1 MKKKLR
7 YIVNSNEQLLKYAH
21 NTINYKIEFPTNIF
35 LNDVD
40 EQQGVAAYPF
50 IKDIKKLYNELNLIL
65 QDETAEDN
73 SFEVQHGETY
83 AKIKG
88 SNKRIRIPLTQHI
101 IRIKVNDDDFSFCD
115 VFDMPNSIFTFRVNN
130 YLTDNPFLQNIIENE
145 SDSVYIM
152 SDNSKFIDD
161 KFVTAEP
168 DTIFINTYAFNGE
181 IDTEAFLKTF
191 FHEFNH
197 LAQDYNLVKKNNM
210 RERNKAR
217 NRSELTHY
225 FENRNDI
232 FDKNDIRCINSI
244 LYYLCGDTEINAN
257 VAGLFAELFAN
268 GIQVND
274 INAYLKHSDIWQ
286 TINHTSNA
294 LDHIMTFN
302 DEQLQCIHDELV
314 KTRYVNNLSSKCNS
328 MIEFKRKLYKDIHNR
343 LRKYIDNASKVIG
356 FYAQVANTS
365 NALAS

>member
-21 NTINYKIEFPTNIF
+21 NTINYEIEFPTNIF

-73 SFEVQHGETY
+73 SFEVQHGETFVKLKGTNK
-83 AKIKG
+83 KI
-88 SNKRIRIPLTQHI
+88 RVPLSQHI
-101 IRIKVNDDDFSFCD
+101 IRIKVNDDAFSFKD
-115 VFDMPNSIFTFRVNN
+115 VFNMPNSIFIFRVNN
-130 YLTDNPFLQNIIENE
+130 YLVNNPLIKNLIENE

-152 SDNSKFIDD
+152 SDNSKFDD
-161 KFVTAEP
+161 NEFITAEP
-168 DTIFINTYAFNGE
+168 DTMFINTYAFNGE

-197 LAQDYNLVKKNNM
+197 LAQDYNLIKKNNT
-210 RERNKAR
+210 RERDKAR
-217 NRSELTHY
+217 ERSELVHY
-225 FENRNDI
+225 FENKTDL
-232 FDKNDIRCINSI
+232 FDEIDIRCINSI

-268 GIQVND
+268 GILPND
-274 INAYLKHSDIWQ
+274 INNYLKYSDAWQ
-286 TINHTSNA
+286 IINRTSNA
-294 LDHIMTFN
+294 LDHIMTFT
-302 DEQLQCIHDELV
+302 DEQLRCIHDELI
-314 KTRYVNNLSSKCNS
+314 KTKYVNNLSNECRS